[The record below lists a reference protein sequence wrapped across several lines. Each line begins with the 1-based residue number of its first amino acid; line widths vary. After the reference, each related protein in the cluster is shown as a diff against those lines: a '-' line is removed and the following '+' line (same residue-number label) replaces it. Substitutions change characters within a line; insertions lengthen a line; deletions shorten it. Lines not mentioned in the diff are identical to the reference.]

1 MSADDP
7 TTKGDSAAAR
17 YEEYLRTRPKQSRSR
32 GVVDA
37 ILTATREALSRG
49 EREDRITL
57 QWVAERAGVG
67 IGSLY
72 DYFGDRASVLA
83 GLTAKLTD
91 DNLRELEIEL
101 AKTDALPVA
110 EALTHLMDV
119 LFDKYVPNPTLG
131 RAILRVAHRI
141 DFMPILAENQTLFS
155 KTLAAAFRR
164 RKDIQVDDPE
174 LTAWTL
180 TQTTMGVIHTMVW
193 MTPPFSQAQ
202 LKAELVRLYL
212 ARLAPVA

>member
-1 MSADDP
+1 MS
-7 TTKGDSAAAR
+7 GDAKTAPDTAAAR

-91 DNLRELEIEL
+91 DNLRELEAEL
-101 AKTDALPVA
+101 ATTDTMALEP
-110 EALTHLMDV
+110 ALTHLIDV
-119 LFDKYVPNPTLG
+119 IFEKYVPNPTLG

-141 DFMPILAENQTLFS
+141 DLMPMLAENQTLFS

-164 RKDIQVDDPE
+164 RSDLRLDDAD

-193 MTPPFSQAQ
+193 SGALPFSQDR
-202 LKAELVRLYL
+202 LKAELVQMYL
-212 ARLAPVA
+212 ARLAPTK

>member
-1 MSADDP
+1 MS
-7 TTKGDSAAAR
+7 GDAKTAPDTAAAR

-91 DNLRELEIEL
+91 DNLRELEAEL
-101 AKTDALPVA
+101 ATTDTMALEP
-110 EALTHLMDV
+110 ALTHLIDV
-119 LFDKYVPNPTLG
+119 IFEKYVPNPTLG

-141 DFMPILAENQTLFS
+141 DLMPMLAENQTLFS

-164 RKDIQVDDPE
+164 RSDLRLDDAD

-193 MTPPFSQAQ
+193 SDALPFSQAR
-202 LKAELVRLYL
+202 LKAELVQMYL
-212 ARLAPVA
+212 ARLAPTK